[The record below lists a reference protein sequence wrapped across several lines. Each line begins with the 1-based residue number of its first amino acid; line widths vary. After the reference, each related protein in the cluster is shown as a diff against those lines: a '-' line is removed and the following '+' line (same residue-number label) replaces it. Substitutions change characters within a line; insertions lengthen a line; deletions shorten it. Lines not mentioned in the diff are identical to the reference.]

1 MAANNGFI
9 VEGNKLFQQ
18 AAAADKARNLEEA
31 KRCYTKGTLFEPEF
45 RIFQQFC
52 RNWALHARNKKRNQ
66 PEKKGRLH
74 KADDGI
80 F

>member
-52 RNWALHARNKKRNQ
+52 RN
-66 PEKKGRLH
+66 
-74 KADDGI
+74 
-80 F
+80 